1 MPPMNLRRLKPSRLS
16 KRDLAA
22 IGLPAVALIAAAF
35 WVAYLFVEPAPP
47 ERIVMTTGSE
57 EGAYH
62 AFALQYRDI
71 LARHG
76 ITLEL
81 RASSGSVENLRRLTD
96 DESGVDIGLVQS
108 GTGDAEQYDN
118 LATLGSVYYEPVWVF
133 YRSRNALERLTQLRG
148 KRVAIGAQGSG
159 TRRIAIQLLNANH
172 ALAAPTR
179 TLDLGGGAAADAL
192 KRGRIDAAFIVGPA
206 EMPVVRELMAARGIR
221 LMSFPRSQAYTKLFA
236 FLSAVA
242 LPEGGIDLA
251 RNIPARDT
259 VLLAP
264 TANLVARDD
273 LHPALVN
280 LLMQALVE
288 THSGPG
294 LFHKTGDFPKFRD
307 RDFPLNPEAERYY
320 KSGPPFLQR
329 YLPFWAATLL
339 DRAFIMLLPLVA
351 VLLPLLRIAPS
362 LYTWRIRSRIYRWY
376 GELKF
381 LELEIREKYD
391 PARLAEYRSRL
402 DALEDNANTRPIP
415 LAFTDQVYTL
425 RQHID
430 MVRGILQRRAG
441 EPTAIS
447 A

>member
-1 MPPMNLRRLKPSRLS
+1 MNLRRLKPSRLS

-22 IGLPAVALIAAAF
+22 IGLPAIALIVAAF

-47 ERIVMTTGSE
+47 DRMVMTTGSE

-62 AFALQYRDI
+62 AFALQYQEI

-81 RASSGSVENLRRLTD
+81 RPSSGSVENLRRLTD

-108 GTGDAEQYDN
+108 GTGDVEQYDD

-133 YRSRNALERLTQLRG
+133 YRGRHALERLTRLRG

-179 TLDLGGGAAADAL
+179 TVDLGGEAAARAL
-192 KRGRIDAAFIVGPA
+192 KQGRVDAAFIVGPA
-206 EMPVVRELMAARGIR
+206 EMPVVRELMAARGVK
-221 LMSFPRSQAYTKLFA
+221 LMSFPRAPAYTNLFA
-236 FLSAVA
+236 FLSAVT

-251 RNIPARDT
+251 RNIPGRDT

-273 LHPALVN
+273 LHPALVSV
-280 LLMQALVE
+280 LMQALTE
-288 THSGPG
+288 AHSGPG
-294 LFHKTGDFPKFRD
+294 LFHKAGDFPKFRD
-307 RDFPLNPEAERYY
+307 REFPLNPEAERYY

-391 PARLAEYRSRL
+391 PARLPEYRTRL

-430 MVRGILQRRAG
+430 MVRGILHRVAL
-441 EPTAIS
+441 EPALVS